1 MPQFVTGWV
10 QTIYYGLTIRAGD
23 PKPRPGSPQYAAHR
37 RVIQILVVTFYLLY
51 TIYEADHDL
60 RQASHYYADLR
71 LGFNASEKDI
81 KSRFRRL
88 AAVHHPDKSSSSSAN
103 DSANYFIH
111 LKLASDTLQ
120 DAAKRF
126 AYERFGPSVESWKK
140 CVTIKDYVTRG
151 VLSGIL
157 PYYGVGAA
165 TVYVLGLFGYMDF
178 GRFYRWLILL
188 TLCVFELHTVTR
200 PHHATYLNVINSIVT
215 TISSHP
221 PYLPFQLISL
231 ARKITVT
238 MYIALAQIGPLVQAH
253 LNPDEQRANESEEKA
268 LKKGL
273 ERLGQA
279 AQALDYEATK
289 LIDVELVPFKADPQ
303 QAANLQGKMRE
314 WLVQNTIRG
323 DPMVRDALGRSLKKQ
338 RGEYPCRGRR

>member
-1 MPQFVTGWV
+1 M
-10 QTIYYGLTIRAGD
+10 
-23 PKPRPGSPQYAAHR
+23 
-37 RVIQILVVTFYLLY
+37 VTFYLLY

-60 RQASHYYADLR
+60 RQQSHYYADLR
-71 LGFNASEKDI
+71 LPFDASDKDI

-88 AAVHHPDKSSSSSAN
+88 AAIHHPDKSSGDMSESAN
-103 DSANYFIH
+103 WFIH
-111 LKLASDTLQ
+111 LKVASETLQ

-126 AYERFGPSVESWKK
+126 AYERFGPEVNNWKK
-140 CVTIKDYVTRG
+140 AVTIKDFVTRG

-157 PYYGVGAA
+157 PYYGIGAA
-165 TVYVLGLFGYMDF
+165 TVYVLGLVGYMDF

-188 TLCVFELHTVTR
+188 TLCVFEVHTVTR
-200 PHHATYLNVINSIVT
+200 PYHPRYLDVINTVIT

-231 ARKITVT
+231 ARKVTVT
-238 MYIALAQIGPLVQAH
+238 MYIALAQIGPLLKTH
-253 LNPDEQRANESEEKA
+253 LDPDAERVADSEEKA
-268 LKKGL
+268 LQKGL
-273 ERLGQA
+273 ERLGDVTR
-279 AQALDYEATK
+279 ALDYEATK

-323 DPMVRDALGRSLKKQ
+323 DPMVRDALGRSLKK
-338 RGEYPCRGRR
+338 RRVEYPLRKR